1 MNSQIYEL
9 LQSQVVDLSK
19 LGDVV
24 KYELGKRPYMM
35 NWLEKLMLFR
45 LMI

>member
-1 MNSQIYEL
+1 MSNQIYEL

-19 LGDVV
+19 LSDVV
-24 KYELGKRPYMM
+24 KYELGKRLYMM